1 MLTQHT
7 TAAALL
13 ARFRAVRSA
22 TREFCG
28 PLTPE
33 DELNSFAFRCK
44 VS

>member
-22 TREFCG
+22 TMEFCG
-28 PLTPE
+28 PLIDT
-33 DELNSFAFRCK
+33 FAVK
-44 VS
+44 LQP